1 METQERL
8 HRAFVN
14 FEKRKHPRFDVD
26 LPVEYDR
33 IEAGLRQGRAVN
45 ASEGGLLLY
54 VCDRMEIGDIFSLKL
69 TLPLTARAERIEALV
84 QVAWID
90 FHWEEDWGEYRIGV
104 RFVDLSS
111 EDLQKLRNFLKAL
124 SE

>member
-1 METQERL
+1 MEAL
-8 HRAFVN
+8 HRGFVN
-14 FEKRKHPRFDVD
+14 FEKRKHPRFNVD

-33 IEAGLRQGRAVN
+33 IETGLRQGRALN

-54 VCDRMEIGDIFSLKL
+54 VRDRMEIGDSFSLKL
-69 TLPLTARAERIEALV
+69 SLPSTLRAETVEALV

-111 EDLQKLRNFLKAL
+111 EDLQKLRNFLKTL